1 MNGIWPNNEM
11 SAHTCEGKFQY
22 CYLHFLGNDNNHEQI
37 STSSNNLTCFVC
49 KNFCGKTNDAK
60 SKEISFFLKT

>member
-22 CYLHFLGNDNNHEQI
+22 CYLHFLGNDNNHAIKYRQVV
-37 STSSNNLTCFVC
+37 T
-49 KNFCGKTNDAK
+49 
-60 SKEISFFLKT
+60 